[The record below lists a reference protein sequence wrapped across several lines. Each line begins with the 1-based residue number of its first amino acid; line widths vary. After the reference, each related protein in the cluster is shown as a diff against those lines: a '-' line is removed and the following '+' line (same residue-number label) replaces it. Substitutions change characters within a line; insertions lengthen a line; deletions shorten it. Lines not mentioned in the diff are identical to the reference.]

1 MPLTH
6 RIGPLTVI
14 AVEDAAGPF
23 FEHRSAAFPTATPR
37 QWAEADAFDPDAL
50 TAEGEWLLRFRSYCV
65 RVGDGPAILV
75 DAGIG
80 PAGSL
85 AADWAPV
92 PGRLPEALAEAG
104 VAPTDVSAI
113 VLTHLHN
120 DHMGWAVP
128 RDSPFTDARVVV
140 QQSDVD
146 AYAASREWAGQY
158 DLLIEPLRAAG
169 RLEVLDGDRVLAPGV
184 RVVPTPGHTPGH
196 QSVLIS
202 SGTEKAVIL
211 GDASHT
217 PVQILHPEW
226 SPRYDTDGEMSA
238 RTRASLFERIEQ
250 EGLTVAAGHYPAP
263 GFGGIVMV
271 EGKRRWKALS

>member
-6 RIGPLTVI
+6 RVGPLTVI

-23 FEHRSAAFPTATPR
+23 FEPRSAAFPTATPR

-65 RVGDGPAILV
+65 RVGEGPAILV

-128 RDSPFTDARVVV
+128 RDSPFTEARVVV

-196 QSVLIS
+196 QSVWVE
-202 SGTEKAVIL
+202 SGDESLLVT
-211 GDASHT
+211 GDLLVHAI
-217 PVQILHPEW
+217 QLLHPDVAYA
-226 SPRYDTDGEMSA
+226 SDMDSA
-238 RTRASLFERIEQ
+238 AARASRLR
-250 EGLTVAAGHYPAP
+250 
-263 GFGGIVMV
+263 MV
-271 EGKRRWKALS
+271 EQVTSRGATMAVSHLGMPFVRH

>member
-1 MPLTH
+1 MPVTH
-6 RIGPLTVI
+6 QVGPLTVV

-23 FEHRSAAFPTATPR
+23 FAPRAEAFPTATTE
-37 QWAEADAFDPDAL
+37 QWAAADAFDPAAR
-50 TAEGEWLLRFRSYCV
+50 TADGEWLLRFRSYAV
-65 RVGDGPAILV
+65 RVGTGPVVLV

-92 PGRLPEALAEAG
+92 PGRLPDALAEAG
-104 VAPTDVSAI
+104 IAPGDVAAI

-128 RDSPFTDARVVV
+128 RDSPFTSARVVV
-140 QQSDVD
+140 QRADVD
-146 AYAASREWAGQY
+146 AYAARRDQAGQY

-196 QSVLIS
+196 QSVWVE
-202 SGTEKAVIL
+202 SGDDSLLVT
-211 GDASHT
+211 GDLLVHAI
-217 PVQILHPEW
+217 QLLHPEL
-226 SPRYDTDGEMSA
+226 PYDSDMDPAAAQLSRRSLLQEA
-238 RTRASLFERIEQ
+238 RSRGAITAVSHLGMPF
-250 EGLTVAAGHYPAP
+250 V
-263 GFGGIVMV
+263 
-271 EGKRRWKALS
+271 RR